1 MSWWNPFS
9 SPKPI
14 YQDRDALEELTR
26 IAEETAKKKR
36 EEREARDA
44 QIEREKARLE
54 HNKRVEEQV
63 KEDLKK
69 EKKREEEALDIFIND
84 EYARIMNKKKPFK
97 PF

>member
-36 EEREARDA
+36 EER
-44 QIEREKARLE
+44 EREKARLE